1 MRKKERSLFDKTGST
16 VSAVVFWNK
25 EENRFNGVA
34 NPKAK
39 VEFSENNFNLFF
51 GNKKQRRANEVG
63 APQSIA
69 RANCG
74 VKNSAGGNRIPRKTS
89 LKKLKTPCWEFFA
102 KMW

>member
-51 GNKKQRRANEVG
+51 GNKK
-63 APQSIA
+63 
-69 RANCG
+69 
-74 VKNSAGGNRIPRKTS
+74 
-89 LKKLKTPCWEFFA
+89 
-102 KMW
+102 